1 MNSKLKIPNFSSFDE
16 LLASNIGCFEEF
28 FFFNNS
34 DHSKILVFFNGA
46 VSLDQRKNGYAFQRW
61 TWASKFRHPVLI
73 ISDPATYGDAGLALG
88 WYVGRKDECYLQKS
102 LNGVMSS
109 VQKRF
114 QNAKVISFG
123 SSAGG
128 FAALSGLHMGFFQ
141 KAIVVN
147 PQTDI
152 KKYQPKSSVAKFVS
166 SYGGEGY
173 VFDKT
178 DEPRVSLL
186 AMNSKNMSP
195 DAEVVYIQ
203 NRSDN
208 LHYENHMK
216 PYFEHLKASE
226 VQITLKEFIFD
237 DKELGHN
244 PPSLDQLVNI
254 SGEELSGLLV

>member
-1 MNSKLKIPNFSSFDE
+1 
-16 LLASNIGCFEEF
+16 
-28 FFFNNS
+28 
-34 DHSKILVFFNGA
+34 
-46 VSLDQRKNGYAFQRW
+46 
-61 TWASKFRHPVLI
+61 
-73 ISDPATYGDAGLALG
+73 
-88 WYVGRKDECYLQKS
+88 
-102 LNGVMSS
+102 
-109 VQKRF
+109 
-114 QNAKVISFG
+114 
-123 SSAGG
+123 
-128 FAALSGLHMGFFQ
+128 MGFFQ